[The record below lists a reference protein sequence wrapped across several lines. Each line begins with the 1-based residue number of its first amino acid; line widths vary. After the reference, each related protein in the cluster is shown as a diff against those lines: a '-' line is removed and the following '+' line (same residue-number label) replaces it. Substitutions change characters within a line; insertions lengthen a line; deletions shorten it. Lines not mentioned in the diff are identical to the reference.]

1 MQLLT
6 SGVASYAADKQS
18 APVNNV
24 GDPGSVASHVTENA
38 VGVVSQAK
46 EKIDSVDLDELVVTA
61 NQHSTRRRLAPSL
74 VNVVGLRTFQLSQS
88 NSLADALPFQTG
100 VRVEDNCESCG
111 FKQARINGL
120 DGHYSQILIDSRPV
134 FSALSSVY
142 GLEIVPENLI
152 ARTEVMRGGG
162 SALYGSSAVGG
173 TINLITRDPISN
185 SAEIKHSLMSIG
197 GTNAFDNNTEV
208 SGSATTSSHQAG
220 IYVFGQNRYRK
231 GYDRNGDGI
240 TELPQLKSQT
250 FGTKAFVSP
259 NENQRISLNFFHAES
274 THRGGSDLDLQ
285 PSQASVSEMAQH
297 NITQAGI
304 EYKLYSPD
312 EKQHFD
318 IYTSFMNTDRDS
330 YSGGKDAVGDADP
343 SLFYTRTTDLL
354 SASGVR
360 YCYMFDKLL
369 FMPSSLTVGAD
380 YSYDH
385 LVDRFLGFNS
395 EDTQTMRIASVLAQ
409 NEWRND
415 QWSIL
420 LGLRIDKHNLISH
433 AIASPRVN
441 IRFSPTRDVN
451 LRIGYGAGFRAPQ
464 TFDEDLH
471 VDMAGGERFRV
482 HNASNLK
489 EERSH
494 SFNLSGDFCHT
505 WERVKAD
512 VTIEGFYT
520 KLNNSFAIRTTDA
533 TDADGCIIR
542 ERYNGDGAYV
552 AGFNV
557 EGKLQYANLIEM
569 NAGFTLQCSRYTS
582 PQQWSDDESVPA
594 EKKMFRSPD
603 AYGFLTLSVTPTRN
617 LTLSTTGTYTG
628 SMLVAHVAG
637 SGVSQDVA
645 VNTPSFFDAN
655 IRIAYGFTLVKG
667 VHAEAS
673 AGIQNVF
680 DSCQKDFDSG
690 VNRDSDYIY
699 GPSLPR
705 SYFGSFSIQL

>member
-1 MQLLT
+1 MMNKIIRSVLLTQLLT
-6 SGVASYAADKQS
+6 IGVVSYAA
-18 APVNNV
+18 
-24 GDPGSVASHVTENA
+24 
-38 VGVVSQAK
+38 
-46 EKIDSVDLDELVVTA
+46 EKVDSINLDEVVVTA
-61 NQHSTRRRLAPSL
+61 NQHKTLRRQAPAL
-74 VNVVGLRTFQLSQS
+74 VNIVGLRTFQLSQS

-120 DGHYSQILIDSRPV
+120 DGHYSQILIDSHPV

-173 TINLITRDPISN
+173 TINLITRDPIYN
-185 SAEIKHSLMSIG
+185 GAEIKHSFMCIG
-197 GTNAFDNNTEV
+197 GTSAFDNNTEV
-208 SGSATTSSHQAG
+208 NASATTPSHLAG

-240 TELPQLKSQT
+240 TELPQLRSQT

-259 NENQRISLNFFHAES
+259 DEDQRISFNFFHAES

-285 PSQASVSEMAQH
+285 PFQASIAEMAQH
-297 NITQAGI
+297 IITQAGM

-318 IYTSFMNTDRDS
+318 VYTSFMNTDRNS

-343 SLFYTRTTDLL
+343 SLFYTKTSDLL
-354 SASGVR
+354 LTTGTR
-360 YCYMFDKLL
+360 YCYLFDKLL
-369 FMPSSLTVGAD
+369 FLPSSLTVGAD

-385 LVDRFLGFNS
+385 LVDRFLSFNT
-395 EDTQTMRIASVLAQ
+395 EDTQTMRIASLLVQ
-409 NEWRND
+409 NEWKND

-420 LGLRIDKHNLISH
+420 LGLRVDKHNLISH
-433 AIASPRVN
+433 AIASPRIN
-441 IRFSPTRDVN
+441 IRFSPSHN
-451 LRIGYGAGFRAPQ
+451 MILRIGYGDGFRAPQ

-482 HNASNLK
+482 RNASNLK

-494 SFNLSGDFCHT
+494 SFNLSGDFYHS
-505 WERVKAD
+505 WSLFKAN
-512 VTIEGFYT
+512 VTVEGFYT
-520 KLNNSFAIRTTDA
+520 KLNDAFAIRTTSA
-533 TDADGCIIR
+533 TDTDGSTIR

-552 AGFNV
+552 AGVNLM
-557 EGKLQYANLIEM
+557 GKLQYSNLLDID
-569 NAGFTLQCSRYTS
+569 AGFTLQQSRYTS
-582 PQQWSDDESVPA
+582 PQQWSDDASVPT

-603 AYGFLTLSVTPTRN
+603 AYGYFTLSVTPTRN

-628 SMLVAHVAG
+628 SMLVAHAAG
-637 SGVSQDVA
+637 SGVSKDVA

-655 IRIAYGFTLVKG
+655 LRIAYAFNIVEG
-667 VHAEAS
+667 VHAEVS
-673 AGIQNVF
+673 AGIQNLF

-705 SYFGSFSIQL
+705 SYFGSLSIQL